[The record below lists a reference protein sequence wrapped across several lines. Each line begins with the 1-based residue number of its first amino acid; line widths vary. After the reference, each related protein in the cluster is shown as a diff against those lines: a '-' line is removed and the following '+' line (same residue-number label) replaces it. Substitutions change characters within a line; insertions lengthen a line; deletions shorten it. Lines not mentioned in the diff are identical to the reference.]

1 MASQQ
6 DNGVY
11 YYRPSHAL
19 PAVFAI
25 LAGLSLTLHTY
36 QNFHYRFWRVT
47 YFMVWGGVV
56 FTAGWILRCI
66 ASYNTGSVN
75 LYIAQTVMIYA
86 GPPIFAAAEYNILGR
101 LMYYLP
107 MYAPLNPG
115 LTVYFFIYLGA
126 AVEGLTAAG
135 AALYAT
141 AAQSDDQGRSTGGTL
156 ISVALVIQAVVECV
170 FMSLV
175 GLVHMRCARNC
186 NVPAK
191 VRNLC
196 VMLYGTSSL
205 VLVRCIAR
213 AIEDFAT
220 LPSSSCGDLCQT
232 LRYQEWYLYV
242 FEAAPMI
249 LYTWWLNAM
258 HPGRLLP
265 RWKEEYLDLDGKTER
280 LGPGWIDRRSKA
292 AIFADPLDVRGLLAG
307 KQEHDPFW
315 LSPDRWP
322 TTSAGHSEEAF
333 THSKGGS
340 ES

>member
-1 MASQQ
+1 MLCYAS
-6 DNGVY
+6 NFSK
-11 YYRPSHAL
+11 SH
-19 PAVFAI
+19 
-25 LAGLSLTLHTY
+25 Y
-36 QNFHYRFWRVT
+36 KFWRVT
-47 YFMVWGGVV
+47 FSMVWGGVV

-66 ASYNTGSVN
+66 ASYNTSDID
-75 LYIAQTVMIYA
+75 LYIAQTVLIYA
-86 GPPIFAAAEYNILGR
+86 GPPILAAAEYNVLGR

-107 MYAPLNPG
+107 MHAPLNPG

-141 AAQSDDQGRSTGGTL
+141 ATRSDDQVRSTGGTV
-156 ISVALVIQAVVECV
+156 ISVALLLQAVVECV

-175 GLVHMRCARNC
+175 GLVHMRCARNGA
-186 NVPAK
+186 VLRK
-191 VRNLC
+191 VRHLC
-196 VMLYGTSSL
+196 IMLYGTSSL

-249 LYTWWLNAM
+249 LYTWWMNTM
-258 HPGRLLP
+258 HPGWLLP
-265 RWKEEYLDLDGKTER
+265 RQKEQYLDLDGRTER
-280 LGPGWIDRRSKA
+280 VGPGWIDRRSKA
-292 AIFADPLDVRGLLAG
+292 VILADPLDFRGLLVG
-307 KQEHDPFW
+307 KQGYDPFW

-322 TTSAGHSEEAF
+322 ATLEYQSEKVSTSSKRGREA
-333 THSKGGS
+333 
-340 ES
+340 